1 MPCSAEAHE
10 GDGLREVAR
19 KLNAPWRERPLR
31 HRSGG
36 AARAAQACK
45 RWLGGRYANRGNVRA
60 DVEPETTAI
69 PRRVSIALTGAAP
82 DHQGVLHVTPNCM
95 SLDELEGC
103 INALQDELDVIRGE
117 ARRIFVASVG
127 HA

>member
-1 MPCSAEAHE
+1 MRTAGVLCCMLS
-10 GDGLREVAR
+10 R
-19 KLNAPWRERPLR
+19 KRPLY
-31 HRSGG
+31 H
-36 AARAAQACK
+36 AA
-45 RWLGGRYANRGNVRA
+45 L
-60 DVEPETTAI
+60 
-69 PRRVSIALTGAAP
+69 SIALTGAEP

-117 ARRIFVASVG
+117 ARRIFIASVG

>member
-1 MPCSAEAHE
+1 MLS
-10 GDGLREVAR
+10 R
-19 KLNAPWRERPLR
+19 KRPLY
-31 HRSGG
+31 H
-36 AARAAQACK
+36 AA
-45 RWLGGRYANRGNVRA
+45 L
-60 DVEPETTAI
+60 
-69 PRRVSIALTGAAP
+69 SIALTGAEP

-117 ARRIFVASVG
+117 ARRIFIASVG